1 MLNRYDIIMIDL
13 RDMKEKVA
21 TDALAET
28 PFQAMEI
35 AQILADLLG
44 IPAEIRSA
52 ELVEEN
58 VLHE

>member
-1 MLNRYDIIMIDL
+1 MLNRYNIVLFNL
-13 RDMKEKVA
+13 REMKEQIA

-35 AQILADLLG
+35 AQLLADLLG